1 MEKAG
6 RNVKVYAVNN
16 GTDKGFSVY
25 LDFSGQL
32 EFLMTRRHNGLLFSV
47 LKDGVAVD
55 ELRRWS
61 LGKTRLSSR
70 INPWSSSGTME
81 LNKIVKHLLMVIDD
95 YLNERAVA

>member
-6 RNVKVYAVNN
+6 RNVKVYSVNN

-32 EFLMTRRHNGLLFSV
+32 EFLMTRRHNGLLYSV
-47 LKDGVAVD
+47 LKDGVVLD

-61 LGKTRLSSR
+61 IGKARLSSG
-70 INPWSSSGTME
+70 INPWSSSGSME
-81 LNKIVKHLLMVIDD
+81 LSKVVKHLLMVIDD
-95 YLNERAVA
+95 YLSERSAA